1 MADKIEDPKL
11 PKEPR
16 KIIHISTTLLQYEKD
31 PLCIGLPTITA
42 LCNDGTVWTLSQ
54 QRQRGWEKVVDIPQD
69 EEQIDRPK
77 PKEIGKFD

>member
-1 MADKIEDPKL
+1 MADKIEEPT

-16 KIIHISTTLLQYEKD
+16 KIIQISTTLYQNESDALFV
-31 PLCIGLPTITA
+31 GVPTITA

-69 EEQIDRPK
+69 EEQIDK
-77 PKEIGKFD
+77 PRSKEIGKFD